1 MRPRSIRFRITAV
14 ATVLVAAVLAISG
27 VVLVMLQRSALIRST
42 DQALSQRA
50 DNIVALLKQGDPPA
64 QFVAGSEER
73 LVQLVDADGLV
84 VAATPNLEREPALN
98 VAFAPIGDTVRDIA
112 DIQVE
117 DDDDD
122 FRVLSRPLDGGV
134 LHVGTTVEVV
144 TDSTGALT
152 GSLALTIPA
161 VVVILGLLV
170 WWLVGRTLQLV
181 EDIRSE
187 VATIRSTDLDRR
199 VPRPGTEDEIDRLAM
214 TMNEMLER
222 LESSVDRQQRFV
234 ADASHE
240 LRSPLTRLR
249 AELEL
254 DVSASENEGETERLG
269 SLLSEVVGMQ
279 DMVED
284 LLYLA
289 QTDARDTPPVAA
301 PLDLDDLVLREGRRI
316 ATNGRVQVSLSNV
329 SGAHVLGDRSQL
341 GRAVK
346 NLLDNAER
354 HAAGRVTVGLREL
367 DSDAVLSV
375 SDDGPGIPAAGA
387 EQIFERFGRLDEA
400 RGSETGGTGLG
411 LAIAAEIVERH
422 GGTLVLANPGQPGA
436 VFELSLPLPD

>member
-73 LVQLVDADGLV
+73 FVQLVDADGLV

-170 WWLVGRTLQLV
+170 WWLVGRTLQPV

-249 AELEL
+249 AELDL

-289 QTDARDTPPVAA
+289 QTDARDTPSVAA

-367 DSDAVLSV
+367 DSHAVLSV

-436 VFELSLPLPD
+436 VFELSLPFPD

>member
-301 PLDLDDLVLREGRRI
+301 PLDLDDLVLREGRTHRNKRSSPGVALQCI
-316 ATNGRVQVSLSNV
+316 GGPCPRRPESARA
-329 SGAHVLGDRSQL
+329 SGQELAGQRRAARS
-341 GRAVK
+341 
-346 NLLDNAER
+346 
-354 HAAGRVTVGLREL
+354 
-367 DSDAVLSV
+367 
-375 SDDGPGIPAAGA
+375 GPGHRGTAGA
-387 EQIFERFGRLDEA
+387 R
-400 RGSETGGTGLG
+400 
-411 LAIAAEIVERH
+411 
-422 GGTLVLANPGQPGA
+422 
-436 VFELSLPLPD
+436 